1 MKVGIQAYSVMDDL
15 NRDLEGTLRAIADA
29 GFDCIEPCGFYDKSP
44 EQFKALCDAVGLEI
58 CSAHIRAY
66 EWDKPVSEIVE
77 HYAKAGCRDIVFPC
91 PKDLCWP
98 GQPKFFEFIKYL
110 DAFATEAKALG
121 SNIHYHNHAPDI
133 LTINGK
139 CALDTLLES
148 KDIHPQFDCGWLEAA
163 GVSAVDYIQRY
174 SGRVKMLHLRDF
186 WQSKHRNKVFVQY
199 HENNQI
205 VVYNECQ
212 SADFEARPL
221 GHGLLDVP
229 AVIKAARDAGVT
241 HLIYENDP
249 RGGNRFGMTPL
260 EAAKTSCTY
269 IKHCVAELG
278 E

>member
-1 MKVGIQAYSVMDDL
+1 MKIGIQLYTVTDDV
-15 NRDLEGTLRAIADA
+15 REDLEGTLRALKQI
-29 GFDCIEPCGFYDKSP
+29 GYDCIEPCGLGGKTP
-44 EQFKALCDAVGLEI
+44 EEYKALCDEIGLEI
-58 CSAHIRAY
+58 CSVHIGES
-66 EWDKPVSEIVE
+66 EWDEPAFEIVE
-77 HYAKAGCRDIVFPC
+77 RYAQLGCRDIVIPC
-91 PKDLCWP
+91 PKALSWP
-98 GQPKFFEFIKYL
+98 GQPKFLEFKEFI
-110 DAFATEAKALG
+110 AEFAKEVKALG
-121 SNIHYHNHAPDI
+121 ARAHYHNHAPDI
-133 LTINGK
+133 LTVNGK
-139 CALDTLLES
+139 CALDTLLEG

-174 SGRVKMLHLRDF
+174 AGRVKMLHLRDF
-186 WQSKHRNKVFVQY
+186 WQSKHRNKVFVQ
-199 HENNQI
+199 HNENNQI

-229 AVIKAARDAGVT
+229 AVVKAARDAGVT

-249 RGGNRFGMTPL
+249 RGGNMFGMTPL